1 MNPSTL
7 SLTEELEIIQK
18 LSSKE
23 WRMNNL
29 YKIVNEHGRVVP
41 FTFNMI
47 QSRIHNEKKGKR
59 NIILKYRQGWVS
71 TYKIIDL
78 VDDTLFGWLNRSNYF
93 VTHRQDL
100 LDEFFKKA
108 KFTLDNIDESVK
120 GMLEKPDTSNANV
133 LSFKESNNSLRI
145 GLDIRGRTPT
155 NVHISEFWPMN
166 SEKQKEL
173 FLQFDSFRETN
184 IDIES
189 TANGMGDTF
198 YPMCMNAKEEKW
210 DFNLL
215 FYGFDIEDRN
225 ETDVPEWFEPTEE
238 EKSFIKNYLSEYPSA
253 KAERKIVWRKK
264 KIETAN
270 ALGEDWPKFFSQEN
284 PITIEDAFISSG
296 AAVFDMSQTFVFEK
310 PIEEIE
316 WFKIFCDPED
326 QVSIGID
333 IAEGWVTGDFSAISA
348 RRKDGRLAFQYKAKV
363 SEIILAQKLDFIL
376 SWTGQGNNKFM
387 GKINPENNVGLAF
400 INECKHYAWFQ
411 YVVKSRKDDN
421 PSQENLIQKYWFRT
435 TEQSKTL
442 IIREYRWSFYK
453 KEITLSAELFAE
465 MKTYQYDK
473 NNKANAIAPNHD
485 DLLMADMIACYGI
498 WHEPFN
504 VIYQVAPVD
513 EMNLSIVERHMMRL
527 KRWDYAEDRD

>member
-1 MNPSTL
+1 MAEL
-7 SLTEELEIIQK
+7 QLTPAEEAEIVRQ

-29 YKIVNEHGRVVP
+29 YKIVDEQGSVVP
-41 FTFNMI
+41 FKFNMI
-47 QSRIHNEKKGKR
+47 QARIHKEKSGKR

-78 VDDTLFGWLNRSNYF
+78 VDDTLFGWFNRSNYF

-108 KFTLDNIDESVK
+108 KFTLDNIDDSVK
-120 GMLEKPDTSNANV
+120 QMIEKPDTSNANV

-166 SEKQKEL
+166 PEKQKEL

-189 TANGMGDTF
+189 TAHGMGDTF
-198 YPMCMNAKEEKW
+198 YPMCMNAKDGKGEFK
-210 DFNLL
+210 LL
-215 FYGFDIEDRN
+215 FYWFDIDDRN
-225 ETDVPEWFEPTEE
+225 EADVPEGFEPTEE
-238 EKSFIKNYLSEYPSA
+238 ERAFIQNYLSKYPIE
-253 KAERKIVWRKK
+253 KAYRKMLWRRK

-296 AAVFDMSQTFVFEK
+296 AAVFDMWQPVTIEK
-310 PIEEIE
+310 PIYEIE
-316 WFKIFCDPED
+316 GFRIFCEPED
-326 QVSIGID
+326 QLSIGID
-333 IAEGWVTGDFSAISA
+333 IAEGWVTWDFSAISA

-376 SWTGQGNNKFM
+376 NWTGEWKTKFM

-400 INECKHYAWFQ
+400 INECKHYDWFQ
-411 YVVKSRKDDN
+411 YIVKSRRDDD
-421 PSQENLIQKYWFRT
+421 PSQENLIQKYGFRT
-435 TEQSKTL
+435 TDKSKTL
-442 IIREYRWSFYK
+442 IIREYRWALYK

-485 DLLMADMIACYGI
+485 DLLIADMIACYGL

-504 VIYQVAPVD
+504 VVYQVAPID
-513 EMNLSIVERHMMRL
+513 EGSLSLVERHMMRL
-527 KRWDYAEDRD
+527 RRGDYTQEQD